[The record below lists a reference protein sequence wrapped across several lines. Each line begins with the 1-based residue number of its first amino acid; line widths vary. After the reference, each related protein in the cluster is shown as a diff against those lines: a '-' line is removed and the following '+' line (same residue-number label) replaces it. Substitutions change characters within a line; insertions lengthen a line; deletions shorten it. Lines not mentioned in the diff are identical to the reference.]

1 MASPKKATSTFCA
14 LATAAPTNRMI
25 FILFIYFQ
33 LKCIFQSSR
42 VVSRL
47 QLMASLLISALVTSC
62 VSVPLPKVTTIRGKP
77 GAPRVAMPS
86 VALGNAGGCHPD
98 PNGNEAT
105 DPTCPAYNVV
115 LSAIDV
121 GYRSFHDAL
130 SYSNQAGL
138 GAALKEAMTGAR
150 QVPRADLFAMSMVPK
165 YLMGYNL
172 TKRAVHA
179 SLQQLELAYIDLVM
193 VHHRAA
199 DVTDWPRTVSTMHAF
214 PADFVYPRNPVVNGS
229 KSQWFTPPCA
239 LADGTWT
246 QCQDETWR
254 ALIEMRDAGLI
265 RAIGVSN
272 WQVSNLARMK
282 AMGYELPAVNQIE
295 VRKRKERGR
304 ERRGVGIAARCP
316 LCCRAFSTYVA
327 HPPCSSLHLPPI
339 FLQ

>member
-1 MASPKKATSTFCA
+1 
-14 LATAAPTNRMI
+14 
-25 FILFIYFQ
+25 
-33 LKCIFQSSR
+33 
-42 VVSRL
+42 
-47 QLMASLLISALVTSC
+47 MASLLISALVTSC

-105 DPTCPAYNVV
+105 DPTCPAYAVV

-282 AMGYELPAVNQIE
+282 AMGHELPAVNQIE
-295 VRKRKERGR
+295 VRKRKR
-304 ERRGVGIAARCP
+304 ERERETRSGYRGP
-316 LCCRAFSTYVA
+316 LPVA
-327 HPPCSSLHLPPI
+327 LPCV
-339 FLQ
+339 